1 MKYKWLNQ
9 KNNSKIIVFFNG
21 WGMDESVVN
30 HLNPE
35 TYDIVM
41 FYDYNDLNTD
51 FDFKI
56 INSYK
61 QKHLITW
68 SMGVMIAT
76 LFNQDYD
83 TKTAINGTIF
93 PINNEY
99 GIPERI
105 YDLTIKGFN
114 EKGAKRF
121 INNMF
126 LEEPPSIEIKR
137 ELENQRNELIALK
150 KYQGNENF
158 KYTRV
163 ILSSDDKII
172 PTKNQINY
180 WKIEPNIISGHCP
193 FFQLKSWSELL

>member
-99 GIPERI
+99 GMPERI
-105 YDLTIKGFN
+105 YYLTIKGFN

-126 LEEPPSIEIKR
+126 LDEPPSIEIKR

>member
-21 WGMDESVVN
+21 WGMDENVVN

-35 TYDIVM
+35 TYDIIM
-41 FYDYNDLNTD
+41 FYDYNNLDTD

-61 QKHLITW
+61 QKHLIAW

-76 LFNQDYD
+76 LFKQDYD
-83 TKTAINGTIF
+83 SKTAINGTIF

-114 EKGAKRF
+114 EKGAKKF

-126 LEEPPSIEIKR
+126 LEDPPSFEIKR
-137 ELENQRNELIALK
+137 EIENQKNELIALK
-150 KYQGNENF
+150 KYKGNENF

-193 FFQLKSWSELL
+193 FFQLKSWSKLL

>member
-30 HLNPE
+30 HLNSE

-61 QKHLITW
+61 QKHLIAW

-76 LFNQDYD
+76 LFNQGYD

-121 INNMF
+121 IKNMF
-126 LEEPPSIEIKR
+126 LEEPPFIEIKR
-137 ELENQRNELIALK
+137 ELENQKDELVALK
-150 KYQGNENF
+150 KYKGNENF

>member
-61 QKHLITW
+61 QKHLISW

>member
-21 WGMDESVVN
+21 WGMDENVVN

-35 TYDIVM
+35 TYDIIM
-41 FYDYNDLNTD
+41 FYDYNNLDTD

-61 QKHLITW
+61 QKHLIAW

-76 LFNQDYD
+76 LFKQDYD
-83 TKTAINGTIF
+83 SKTAINGTIF

-114 EKGAKRF
+114 EKGAKKF

-126 LEEPPSIEIKR
+126 LEDPPSFEIKR
-137 ELENQRNELIALK
+137 ENENQKNELIALK
-150 KYQGNENF
+150 KYKGNENF

>member
-21 WGMDESVVN
+21 WGMDENVVN

-35 TYDIVM
+35 TYDIIM
-41 FYDYNDLNTD
+41 FYDYNNLDTD

-61 QKHLITW
+61 QKHLIAW

-76 LFNQDYD
+76 LFKQDYD
-83 TKTAINGTIF
+83 SKTAINGTIF

-114 EKGAKRF
+114 EKGAKKF

-126 LEEPPSIEIKR
+126 LEDPPSFEIKR
-137 ELENQRNELIALK
+137 EIENQKNELIALK
-150 KYQGNENF
+150 KYKGNENF

>member
-61 QKHLITW
+61 QKHLISW

-83 TKTAINGTIF
+83 TKTAINGTIS

-150 KYQGNENF
+150 KYEGNENF